1 MRIIMKKN
9 KSKKIIIENE
19 DYYYYPIDICG
30 IKHIN
35 KMPFVKRILLENM
48 IRNQGKS
55 GIDDSLLTSFA
66 SHIDGGDIPFYPT
79 RVLMQDFTGVPAV
92 VDLASVKDV
101 VEATYQKGS
110 LVQPLIPV
118 DIIIDHSVELEC
130 TGSPSS
136 FSCNTEKEYRQNKER
151 YEFLKWASLSFDN
164 MRIVPPSSGICHQ
177 VNLEYLASVI
187 SEKDSVLFP
196 DTLIG
201 TDSHTTMING
211 VGVLAWGVGGIE
223 AEATMLGLEYTLS
236 DISVVGVNLTGI
248 LDKQCTST
256 DIVLSITELLRKE
269 GVVGDFVEFFGE
281 GYQTL
286 TVVDRATIANMSP
299 EFGSTTAYFPI
310 DEQTI
315 NYLRLTNREKEATI
329 VEKYAQSNH
338 LFYESKREIEYDR
351 VITFD
356 LSSVT
361 RSLAGPTRPQ
371 DRISLQDVSTIA
383 SPYFHTSDSKSYKG
397 MDPGSI
403 AIAAIT
409 SCTNTS
415 NPKVMIGAALLA
427 KKAVEKGLKVKP
439 WVKTSFAPGSKVVTE
454 YLSRSGLLV
463 YLEQLGFYVDAYGCT
478 TCIGNSGPLL
488 PIADEAFDKGVPLA
502 AILSGNRNFTGRIHQ
517 KVKGSFLASPLLV
530 ASFAIVGN
538 ITKDIFKEPLG
549 KDLNSIDVYL
559 DDIWPSREEIEAIE
573 KEYITKELYKEVY
586 DSILEGDER
595 WKALEVE
602 KSLTYQWDKD
612 STYIRKA
619 PFFDSIGKKEKMIT
633 PIYSSRIIGLFEDS
647 ITTDHISPA
656 GAINPTYPAG
666 VYLKE
671 RGVAIKDFNSY
682 GSRRGND
689 EVMVRGTFANI
700 RLKNTFMD
708 GKEGG
713 YTIKFPE
720 SKEGFFYDVAMEY
733 KDENIPLIIIAG
745 KEYGTG
751 SSRDWAAKGTYLLGI
766 KAVIA
771 ESFERIHRSNL
782 IGMGVLPLE
791 FTPHNN
797 AKTLNLRGDE
807 VCNIY
812 IDKHLAPKQIIEV
825 SIVRGDNS
833 KETFPV
839 VCKIEN
845 QAELLY
851 YKHKG
856 ILTYAMGQLLTTL

>member
-1 MRIIMKKN
+1 MKKN
-9 KSKKIIIENE
+9 KVKKIVIENE
-19 DYYYYPIDICG
+19 HYHYYPLDVCG
-30 IKHIN
+30 VKHIK
-35 KMPFVKRILLENM
+35 KMPFVKRILLENLL
-48 IRNQGKS
+48 RNQEKS
-55 GIDDSLLTSFA
+55 GIEDSLITSFV
-66 SHIDGGDIPFYPT
+66 SQKEGWDIPFFPT

-101 VEATYQKGS
+101 VETKFQKGD

-136 FSCNTEKEYRQNKER
+136 IFCNTQKEYQQNKER

-187 SEKDSVLFP
+187 YEKEGLLFP
-196 DTLIG
+196 DSLIG

-211 VGVLAWGVGGIE
+211 VGILGWGVGGIE

-236 DISVVGVNLTGI
+236 DIKVVGVNLTGVV
-248 LDKQCTST
+248 DEKCTST

-269 GVVGDFVEFFGE
+269 GVVGEFVEFFGK

-310 DEQTI
+310 DEHTI
-315 NYLRLTNREKEATI
+315 TYLRLTNREKEAAI
-329 VEKYAQSNH
+329 VESYAKENH
-338 LFYESKREIEYDR
+338 LIYDEREEIEYDR

-356 LSSVT
+356 LSSVK

-439 WVKTSFAPGSKVVTE
+439 WVKTSFAPGSQVVTK
-454 YLSRSGLLV
+454 YLSTSGLLP

-478 TCIGNSGPLL
+478 TCIGNSGPLF
-488 PIADEAFDKGVPLA
+488 PISDEAYENGVPLA

-530 ASFAIVGN
+530 AAFAIAGN
-538 ITKDIFKEPLG
+538 ITRDIYNEPLG
-549 KDLNSIDVYL
+549 KDENMVDIYL
-559 DDIWPSREEIEAIE
+559 DDIWPSKEEIEEIE
-573 KEYITKELYKEVY
+573 KNYITKELYKEVY
-586 DSILEGDER
+586 ENILDGDDN
-595 WKALEVE
+595 WKELNVT
-602 KSLTYQWDKD
+602 KSLTYNWNKD
-612 STYIRKA
+612 STYIQKA
-619 PFFDSIGKKEKMIT
+619 PFFDSIGEEESMIT
-633 PIYSSRIIGLFEDS
+633 PIYSSHIIGIFKDS

-656 GAINPTYPAG
+656 GAINPSYPAG

-671 RGVAIKDFNSY
+671 KGVSIRDFNSY

-700 RLKNTFMD
+700 RLKNIMM
-708 GKEGG
+708 GSKEGG
-713 YTIKFPE
+713 YTIKYPQ
-720 SKEGFFYDVAMEY
+720 KEEGYFYDVAMKY
-733 KDENIPLIIIAG
+733 KDENIPLIIFAG

-791 FTPHNN
+791 FMPHNN
-797 AKTLNLRGDE
+797 ALTLNLKGDE

-812 IDKHLAPKQIIEV
+812 IDTHLSPKQIIEV
-825 SIVRGDNS
+825 AIIRSDNT
-833 KETFPV
+833 KESFPV

-856 ILTYAMGQLLTTL
+856 ILTYAMNQLLTTL